1 MSIVTIRKLLHSVTV
16 SKLSTIATFTYKLRL
31 YCIHQ
36 QFYFNLM
43 EFDLNQLTN
52 TYLWSTFSKPSQ
64 DTSLL
69 MRMNCNQKTGNTQTK
84 VRQDGSN
91 IVDVF
96 LYDNLICSYDPSNYE
111 NQKVKLYSGNHYTKT
126 TKDRLNAILYLHT
139 NNTVRIKQV
148 RKKWIVTDT
157 KTDTEINFYEG
168 MIIFQNILSLAHVS
182 NDTQMEVEWTVA

>member
-1 MSIVTIRKLLHSVTV
+1 
-16 SKLSTIATFTYKLRL
+16 
-31 YCIHQ
+31 
-36 QFYFNLM
+36 M
-43 EFDLNQLTN
+43 EFDLNQLTKK
-52 TYLWSTFSKPSQ
+52 YLWSTFSKPSQ

-96 LYDNLICSYDPSNYE
+96 LYGNLICSYDPTNYE
-111 NQKVKLYSGNHYTKT
+111 NQKVKLYSANHFTKT
-126 TKDRLNAILYLHT
+126 TKERLNAILYLHT

-148 RKKWIVTDT
+148 RGKWIVSDT

-168 MIIFQNILSLAHVS
+168 MVIFQKTLSLADVS
-182 NDTQMEVEWTVA
+182 NDTQLEVEWTVA

>member
-1 MSIVTIRKLLHSVTV
+1 
-16 SKLSTIATFTYKLRL
+16 
-31 YCIHQ
+31 
-36 QFYFNLM
+36 M

-111 NQKVKLYSGNHYTKT
+111 NQKVKLFSGNHYTKT
-126 TKDRLNAILYLHT
+126 TKERLNAILHLHT
-139 NNTVRIKQV
+139 NGQVRIKQV
-148 RKKWIVTDT
+148 RGKWYITDDRTNVT
-157 KTDTEINFYEG
+157 INFYDG
-168 MIIFQNILSLAHVS
+168 MVVFQSHRMILDVVS
-182 NDTQMEVEWTVA
+182 NDTQLEWTVA

>member
-1 MSIVTIRKLLHSVTV
+1 
-16 SKLSTIATFTYKLRL
+16 
-31 YCIHQ
+31 
-36 QFYFNLM
+36 M

-52 TYLWSTFSKPSQ
+52 TYIWNTFSKPSQ

-96 LYDNLICSYDPSNYE
+96 LYDNLICSYDPTNYE
-111 NQKVKLYSGNHYTKT
+111 NQKVKLFSGNHYTKT

-139 NNTVRIKQV
+139 NGQVRIKQV
-148 RKKWIVTDT
+148 RGKWYITDDRTNVT
-157 KTDTEINFYEG
+157 INFYDG
-168 MIIFQNILSLAHVS
+168 MVVFQSHRMILDVVS
-182 NDTQMEVEWTVA
+182 NDTQLEWTVA